1 MFAARFRRPDT
12 NRETALVEA
21 SSLPAAS
28 VNQGSGDAMSVDAM
42 SIDALVTAISHVAE
56 GQQAPAG
63 LPSQIE
69 QALNNLAARIAE
81 RDSSELARATG
92 FSMQASDTM
101 AAVSRATGDIREV
114 DVSSQAMATAIEEL
128 DASIQQIAGH
138 AEGASAKLAECV
150 RATDDGLAEVDQ
162 TASQMT
168 AIDTSYSGIETR
180 INALEAASNQINEIV
195 ETIAAI
201 AGQTN
206 LLALNATIEAARA
219 GEAGRGFS
227 VVAQEVKALSEQTE
241 KATGDI
247 RRRIE
252 NLQAEVSGITDAV
265 ENAAS
270 AISSGMTASRSAHE
284 KVRAGVSYVNDGEQL
299 VGEIARLMQEQRAAT
314 QELSRGVAAVAGSAR
329 KASGRAEQVI
339 DSVTLSEALVGEA
352 FEALETRSIPDYVL
366 YRARSDHFL
375 WKKNLSEMLVGR
387 NALTEE
393 ALVDH
398 RNCRLGKWY
407 DSVGDAAMRARPT
420 FMALEAPHAEV
431 HARGREAARLFAA
444 GDRAGAE
451 AAVSQMEAASQQVV
465 ELLDQLIDEVSS

>member
-1 MFAARFRRPDT
+1 MFAMRKRRQDANPVSAPVDA
-12 NRETALVEA
+12 EP
-21 SSLPAAS
+21 SPAAS
-28 VNQGSGDAMSVDAM
+28 PGQGRSDAAQT
-42 SIDALVTAISHVAE
+42 DALATAIGCVAD
-56 GQQAPAG
+56 GQPIPAG
-63 LPSQIE
+63 LPIEIE
-69 QALNNLAARIAE
+69 QALHHLAGRIVE
-81 RDSSELARATG
+81 RDSGELARAAG

-101 AAVSRATGDIREV
+101 AAASRATGDIRDV

-138 AEGASAKLAECV
+138 AEGASTKLAECV
-150 RATDDGLAEVDQ
+150 RATDEGLAEVDQ

-168 AIDTSYSGIETR
+168 AIESSYSGIESR
-180 INALEAASNQINEIV
+180 ITALESASNQINEIV

-252 NLQAEVSGITDAV
+252 NLQTEVSGITDAV

-284 KVRAGVSYVNDGEQL
+284 KVRTGVSYVNEGEQL
-299 VGEIARLMQEQRAAT
+299 VSEIARLMQEQRAAT
-314 QELSRGVAAVAGSAR
+314 QELSRGVAAVATSAR
-329 KASGRAEQVI
+329 EASGRAEQVI
-339 DSVTLSEALVGEA
+339 DSVTLSEGLVGEA
-352 FEALETRSIPDYVL
+352 FDALETRTTPNYVL
-366 YRARSDHFL
+366 YRAKSDHFL
-375 WKKNLSEMLVGR
+375 WKKKLSRMLVGR
-387 NALTEE
+387 NTLTED

-407 DSVGDAAMRARPT
+407 DRVDDTALRALPI
-420 FMALEAPHAEV
+420 FVALEPPHAEV

-451 AAVSQMEAASQQVV
+451 ASVAQMETASQQVV
-465 ELLDQLIDEVSS
+465 ELLDQLIAEVSK